1 MFTKQ
6 ESLEPFIEVSD
17 DSSLPKSRV
26 LELSSISVVSNTKHA
41 QKVAINELQDLEDL
55 DFEDSSLRKIPGS
68 IPPVAYLICL
78 VELAERAS
86 YYGLTG
92 CLNNFIQRPLP
103 PGSTTG
109 SVLDPTSDQSAGALG
124 LGLGVASFL
133 TQMLSFLAY
142 ITPLYGGY
150 VADTKYGKFKSVWV
164 GVTIGFFAHM
174 LLVAASLPFVIKIV
188 WLSLLLTVVS
198 IIGIG
203 FSAGY
208 IKPNLFPLLV
218 DQYAVDGNYIKVLPT
233 GERVIVDRDAT
244 LERMSLIYYFFINFG
259 CFVAIFSSIIE
270 RAFGFWMTYGFTAL
284 VYSVLPIM
292 LIYLKPRLHLSEP
305 TGVSIFEEVI
315 LLLKELFQ
323 SGWFSRMR
331 HGQFW
336 SIQISAATQKL
347 APSVTIEDLNT
358 TVQSCAIFLYFIIFN
373 LNDGSIASIQINQA
387 GSMRTSG
394 IPNDMFQS
402 FNPLAILI
410 IIPIQDYLLYPFL
423 RKRRLT
429 FHPVHK
435 ITLGFCISATGT
447 LVGAY
452 LQYLIYIRSECGWE
466 GASECETVAPISAWW
481 CSLMF
486 GLQATGECF
495 ATVTAYELAYTMS
508 SPAMKS
514 FVVALFLCS
523 NAISSIVGEI
533 ISFWAHDP
541 NLYAIFMSC
550 ALLGY
555 GFALVFLVQF
565 KNLHKQLNN

>member
-1 MFTKQ
+1 MISEQ
-6 ESLEPFIEVSD
+6 GSLKPFIGESGNPL
-17 DSSLPKSRV
+17 LPKSSG
-26 LELSSISVVSNTKHA
+26 LELSGMKHVSNTKHA
-41 QKVAINELQDLEDL
+41 QKVAIHELLDLEDL
-55 DFEDSSLRKIPGS
+55 DLDHSSLRKIPGS

-109 SVLDPTSDQSAGALG
+109 SVLDPTSDESAGALG

-142 ITPLYGGY
+142 VTPLYGGY

-174 LLVAASLPFVIKIV
+174 VLVVASLPCVINTV

-198 IIGIG
+198 IVGIG

-218 DQYAVDGNYIKVLPT
+218 DQYAIDENYIKVLPT
-233 GERVIVDRDAT
+233 GERVVVDRNAT

-292 LIYLKPRLHLSEP
+292 LIYLKPRLHLGEP
-305 TGVSIFEEVI
+305 TGMSIFDEVI
-315 LLLKELFQ
+315 LLLRELFQ
-323 SGWFSRMR
+323 SGWISRMR

-336 SIQISAATQKL
+336 DIPISAATQNL
-347 APSVTIEDLNT
+347 APSVTIDDLNT
-358 TVQSCAIFLYFIIFN
+358 TFQSCAIFLYFIIFN

-387 GSMRTSG
+387 GSMRTNG

-410 IIPIQDYLLYPFL
+410 IIPIQDYVLYPFL

-429 FHPVHK
+429 FHPIHK
-435 ITLGFCISATGT
+435 ITVGFCVSATGT

-452 LQYLIYIRSECGWE
+452 LQYLIYNRSNCGWN
-466 GASECETVAPISAWW
+466 GASDCETVAPISAWW

-495 ATVTAYELAYTMS
+495 ATVTAYELAYMMS

-523 NAISSIVGEI
+523 NAISSVIGEM

-555 GFALVFLVQF
+555 GFAFVFFLQF
-565 KNLHKQLNN
+565 RNLHKQLEN

>member
-1 MFTKQ
+1 MFPQ
-6 ESLEPFIEVSD
+6 EDSLKPFIGQSEDPLLRTSID
-17 DSSLPKSRV
+17 
-26 LELSSISVVSNTKHA
+26 LELSSMKPVSNTKHA
-41 QKVAINELQDLEDL
+41 QKVAIHELQDLEDVDL
-55 DFEDSSLRKIPGS
+55 DDSSLRRIPGS
-68 IPPVAYLICL
+68 IPPIAYLICL

-103 PGSTTG
+103 AGSTTG
-109 SVLDPTSDQSAGALG
+109 SVLDPTSDESAGALG

-133 TQMLSFLAY
+133 TQLLSFLAY
-142 ITPLYGGY
+142 VTPLYGGY
-150 VADTKYGKFKSVWV
+150 IADTKYGKFRSVWV

-174 LLVAASLPFVIKIV
+174 VLVVASLPFVIKTL

-218 DQYAVDGNYIKVLPT
+218 DQYAVDENYIKVLST

-315 LLLKELFQ
+315 VLLKELFQ
-323 SGWFSRMR
+323 RGWLTRMSQGR
-331 HGQFW
+331 FW
-336 SIQISAATQKL
+336 SIDISADTQKL
-347 APSVTIEDLNT
+347 APSVTVEDLST
-358 TVQSCAIFLYFIIFN
+358 TIQSCVIFLYFIIFN

-410 IIPIQDYLLYPFL
+410 IIPIQDYVLYPLL

-429 FHPVHK
+429 FHPIHK
-435 ITLGFCISATGT
+435 ITVGFCISATGT

-452 LQYLIYIRSECGWE
+452 LQYLIYSRSKCGWE

-523 NAISSIVGEI
+523 NAISSVIGEM

-555 GFALVFLVQF
+555 GFAVVFLLQF
-565 KNLHKQLNN
+565 RNLHKQLNS